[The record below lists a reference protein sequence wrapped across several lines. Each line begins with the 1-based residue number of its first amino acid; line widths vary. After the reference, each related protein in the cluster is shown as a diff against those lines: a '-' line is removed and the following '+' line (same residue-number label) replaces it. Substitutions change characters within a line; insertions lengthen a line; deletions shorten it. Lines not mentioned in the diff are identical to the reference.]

1 MMVVYDG
8 ALVRV
13 CVPVRDWLDMA
24 HLARWIGHV
33 SPVLLPLRSPDLT
46 LLYFFRW
53 VYLKELVHWDV
64 VTTQSD
70 EIGRLHAACTSVDTS
85 LLRCVHLSIPRRAQ
99 YCLNIQGGHFEDL
112 PL

>member
-13 CVPVRDWLDMA
+13 CVPVPDWLDMA
-24 HLARWIGHV
+24 HLARWIGH
-33 SPVLLPLRSPDLT
+33 
-46 LLYFFRW
+46 
-53 VYLKELVHWDV
+53 ELVHWNV

-85 LLRCVHLSIPRRAQ
+85 LLRCVYLSIPRRAQ
-99 YCLNIQGGHFEDL
+99 SCLNIQGGHFEDL